1 MSFDRRIKIY
11 SISYTQ
17 GANGEQVPSLA
28 ANPVETWAE
37 KVYKRGGEQQEA
49 GIRAGLTVE
58 TFRIRFRTINFTNK
72 IYWDA
77 KYWDIK
83 SIQEDGRRKYIIL
96 ECENKDSE

>member
-11 SISYTQ
+11 SITYTQ
-17 GANGEQVPSLA
+17 GTNGEQVESLA

-49 GIRAGLTVE
+49 DIRTGSTVE
-58 TFRIRFRTINFTNK
+58 TFRIRFRAITFTNK
-72 IYWDA
+72 ILWDG

-83 SIQEDGRRKYIIL
+83 SIQEEGRKKFIII
-96 ECENKDSE
+96 ECENKDSQ